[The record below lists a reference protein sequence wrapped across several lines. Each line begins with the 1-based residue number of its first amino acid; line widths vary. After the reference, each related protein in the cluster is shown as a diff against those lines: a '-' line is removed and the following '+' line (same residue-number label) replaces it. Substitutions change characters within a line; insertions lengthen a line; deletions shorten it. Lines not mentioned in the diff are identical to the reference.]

1 MFLSTLEKFTTQL
14 DSGLLESLSNLAKAE
29 CDQIQ
34 AVLEDALRENLDA
47 KKVRMV
53 VAESVHFF

>member
-34 AVLEDALRENLDA
+34 AVLEDVLRENLVA
-47 KKVRMV
+47 KKVRM
-53 VAESVHFF
+53 AMAD